1 MRVLQRYLS
10 VEIVRSVLFVLVAF
24 LALFAFFDLMGE
36 LRTVGKGGYR
46 LEHAFLH
53 VLLGLP
59 GYAYDLMPIAA
70 LIGTIYTLAQ
80 LAARSEF
87 TIMRVSSLSTTS
99 AAVMLLKIGV
109 LFALLT
115 VLFGEVISPA
125 TAVYAKR
132 VKLDARGTPVSQ
144 EFRSG
149 FWTKDLIREN
159 GLKGDVIGSRFLNVG
174 EMRTDGQLQQVKVYE
189 FDQDFRLR
197 TILLAQTA
205 RYEGPNQWRL
215 SDVVETRFA
224 GIAGDQNAV
233 PSVATKRFDTRQ
245 LVSEVTPDI
254 LSVLFLDP
262 ERMSAL
268 DLARYSR
275 HLEESNQQNK
285 RYEIALWK
293 KIVYPFAIFVMMALA
308 LPFAYL
314 HVRSGGISL
323 KIFTGIMIG
332 VAFQLINSLFGHLGL
347 LNTWPAPITAMVP
360 SLLFLLGAIGALS
373 WVQRH

>member
-1 MRVLQRYLS
+1 MRVLQRYLA

-159 GLKGDVIGSRFLNVG
+159 GLKGDVVGSRFLNVG

-189 FDQDFRLR
+189 FDQNFRLR
-197 TILLAQTA
+197 TILLAETA
-205 RYEGPNQWRL
+205 RYAGPNQWQL
-215 SDVVETRFA
+215 STVVETRFA
-224 GIAGDQNAV
+224 GIAGDENAV
-233 PSVATKRFDTRQ
+233 PSVTTKRFDTRQ
-245 LVSEVTPDI
+245 LISEVTPDI

-293 KIVYPFAIFVMMALA
+293 KIIYPFAIFVMMALA